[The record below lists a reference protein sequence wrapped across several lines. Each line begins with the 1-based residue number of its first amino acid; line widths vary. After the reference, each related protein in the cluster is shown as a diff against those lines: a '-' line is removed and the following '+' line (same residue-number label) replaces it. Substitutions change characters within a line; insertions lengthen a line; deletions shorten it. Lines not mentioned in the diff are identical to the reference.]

1 MNEALL
7 AFQEGICTMELVIL
21 KRKYV
26 IGLCT
31 NLLLYNDNYIYHI
44 TVTEILQ
51 IMYEFRLVI
60 RIKRHYLP
68 HQL

>member
-1 MNEALL
+1 MSEALRV
-7 AFQEGICTMELVIL
+7 FQEGICTTELVIL

-31 NLLLYNDNYIYHI
+31 NILHYSGNYIYHL

-51 IMYEFRLVI
+51 IMYEFLLII
-60 RIKRHYLP
+60 RIKCHYLP